1 MEEIESILSM
11 MEQAKPVDA
20 ELEKLVATLFQ
31 NLALFR
37 L

>member
-1 MEEIESILSM
+1 LTLETL
-11 MEQAKPVDA
+11 EQGKSVAA

-37 L
+37 S